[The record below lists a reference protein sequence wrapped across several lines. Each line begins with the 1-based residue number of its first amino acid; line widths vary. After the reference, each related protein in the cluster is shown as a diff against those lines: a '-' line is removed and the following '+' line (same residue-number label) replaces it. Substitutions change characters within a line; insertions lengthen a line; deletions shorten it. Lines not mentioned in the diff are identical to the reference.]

1 MADTATQR
9 VTHSLSNDHPIP
21 EGHTT
26 MRTQKVVCLVNH
38 AGETGGAEFALERL
52 LRSLDRSAWHPV
64 VVFGEEGPAVDLV
77 RRLSVETYVIPLGK
91 KLEKVRRESLHGFLP
106 RQWKNALHA
115 VAYIL
120 KLRTFF
126 RRRAVAIVHT
136 NSMKAHVL
144 GGLAAKLCGLP
155 LLWHLRDSL
164 HPSSLPES
172 AVALMRWLA
181 GVLPDRLV
189 CVSKSVAQH
198 ALGQSGMHIAR
209 IVYDGLNADCFDLS
223 PPLDA
228 PTGRSESG
236 VWTVGIAGR
245 LCAWKGQHLFLE
257 AAAKLVAQGEKIRFE
272 IIGGPLFGQEAY
284 ADRLKHLVESCA
296 LTGHVSFTGFVN
308 DVPRRIRR
316 WNILVHASTAPDP
329 CPNVVLEAMAAG
341 VPVVGADSGGVPEI
355 LDEGRCGLLF
365 EPDNPDALSDCI
377 RSLLHD
383 ETKRR
388 RIARDARMRAEK
400 LFRTERVA
408 RSLEGE
414 WRQLLPAESPAPP
427 YWKWIEEGFPDE
439 MKS

>member
-1 MADTATQR
+1 MHTQ
-9 VTHSLSNDHPIP
+9 
-21 EGHTT
+21 
-26 MRTQKVVCLVNH
+26 QVVCLVNH

-52 LRSLDRSAWHPV
+52 LRSLDRNAWHPV

-77 RRLSVETYVIPLGK
+77 RRLSVETYVIPLGEK
-91 KLEKVRRESLHGFLP
+91 MGKVRRESLQGFLLW
-106 RQWKNALHA
+106 QWKHAFHA

-144 GGLAAKLCGLP
+144 GGLAAKLAGLP
-155 LLWHLRDSL
+155 LVWHLRDSL
-164 HPSSLPES
+164 HPSSLPQS
-172 AVALMRWLA
+172 AVTLMQWFAR
-181 GVLPDRLV
+181 VLPDRLV
-189 CVSKSVAQH
+189 CVSKSVAKH
-198 ALGQSGMHIAR
+198 ALGQSRMHLAR

-228 PTGRSESG
+228 PTGPSESG

-296 LTGHVSFTGFVN
+296 LTEHVTFTGFVN

-316 WNILVHASTAPDP
+316 WDILVHASTAPDP

-355 LDEGRCGLLF
+355 LDEGRCGMLF

-377 RSLLHD
+377 RALLHD
-383 ETKRR
+383 ETERQ

-408 RSLEGE
+408 RSVEGE
-414 WRQLLPAESPAPP
+414 WRQLLPAESAATP

-439 MKS
+439 MKN